1 MNFNEQQISDELENF
16 LEIYF
21 SSCVQQ
27 IDETSNIPYFQV
39 QQDPIVVQQ
48 FIEFYTKI
56 LDESK
61 MNQQNI

>member
-1 MNFNEQQISDELENF
+1 MNFNEQITDELEQF
-16 LEIYF
+16 LETYF

-27 IDETSNIPYFQV
+27 IDATSNIPYFQV
-39 QQDPIVVQQ
+39 RQDANVVQQ

-61 MNQQNI
+61 RNEQNI

>member
-1 MNFNEQQISDELENF
+1 M
-16 LEIYF
+16 YF

-27 IDETSNIPYFQV
+27 IDRTSNIPYFQV
-39 QQDPIVVQQ
+39 RQDENIVQQ

-61 MNQQNI
+61 LNEQNI